1 MNTGTRPGSG
11 SDPSWTHVDGGNASA
26 FAATAAINRV
36 GPTAN
41 VARRRL
47 ESCDKRGYF
56 IDAPDPPPGRAHAA
70 IAYNPLVLARAA
82 SWLDRAAFSPDTLP
96 DDLVMGVALTPPVIA
111 GLVIFKLPAVEMLAI
126 ALVAGIAAQLVS
138 RLLWRRLIPK
148 PETSPIIAA
157 VIGIALIGAGAPLLL
172 SGEVAVLA
180 VVLEVLRARY
190 TPAVRAQPGLIAW
203 ALVTIANRGATMA
216 WINPSGGYNTEPIA
230 IWHQL
235 PSTPIPVDAV
245 HLYVGS
251 EPGPVF
257 ATSLM
262 AIAVG
267 IAWLAYARRLSPAVA
282 LCFLLGAL
290 VPIAVFHWDFVFQ
303 LDNGPLWFVGGLIL
317 SDRRSLPSSW
327 AARPI
332 LGFVAGAVSVGL
344 RSPVYGSRGL
354 EAALFTVAAAQAL
367 VGLTVVAIWA
377 AKNTTQRRER
387 ARLLRRRDE
396 QLRAINR
403 AEEPADPTAA

>member
-1 MNTGTRPGSG
+1 MPRSG
-11 SDPSWTHVDGGNASA
+11 
-26 FAATAAINRV
+26 
-36 GPTAN
+36 
-41 VARRRL
+41 L
-47 ESCDKRGYF
+47 
-56 IDAPDPPPGRAHAA
+56 PGRAQGS

-96 DDLVMGVALTPPVIA
+96 DDLVIGMALAPPVIA
-111 GLVIFKLPAVEMLAI
+111 GLVIFKLPAVEMLGI

-138 RLLWRRLIPK
+138 RFLWRGLIPK

-157 VIGIALIGAGAPLLL
+157 VVGIALIGAGAPLLL

-190 TPAVRAQPGLIAW
+190 VPAVRAQPGLIAW
-203 ALVTIANRGATMA
+203 ALVTLANRGATMA
-216 WINPSGGYNTEPIA
+216 WVNPSGGNNSEPIA
-230 IWHQL
+230 IWHLL
-235 PSTPIPVDAV
+235 PSDPMPVDPV

-267 IAWLAYARRLSPAVA
+267 IAWLAYSRRLSPVVA

-327 AARPI
+327 AVRPI
-332 LGFVAGAVSVGL
+332 LGFAAGAISVGL

-367 VGLTVVAIWA
+367 VGAIVVLIWA
-377 AKNTTQRRER
+377 IKNTTRSRER
-387 ARLLRRRDE
+387 TRLLRRRDE

-403 AEEPADPTAA
+403 GEEPADPTAA

>member
-1 MNTGTRPGSG
+1 M
-11 SDPSWTHVDGGNASA
+11 
-26 FAATAAINRV
+26 
-36 GPTAN
+36 
-41 VARRRL
+41 
-47 ESCDKRGYF
+47 
-56 IDAPDPPPGRAHAA
+56 
-70 IAYNPLVLARAA
+70 
-82 SWLDRAAFSPDTLP
+82 
-96 DDLVMGVALTPPVIA
+96 ALMPPVIA
-111 GLVIFKLPAVEMLAI
+111 GLVIFKLPAVEMLGI
-126 ALVAGIAAQLVS
+126 ALVAGIAAQLAS
-138 RLLWRRLIPK
+138 RLLWRGLIPK

-157 VIGIALIGAGAPLLL
+157 IVGIALISAGAQLLL

-190 TPAVRAQPGLIAW
+190 VPAVRAQPGLFAW
-203 ALVTIANRGATMA
+203 AVITLANRGATMA
-216 WINPSGGYNTEPIA
+216 WVNPIGSDNSEPIA

-235 PSTPIPVDAV
+235 PSNPMPIDAV

-251 EPGPVF
+251 VPGPVF

-262 AIAVG
+262 AIVIG
-267 IAWLAYARRLSPAVA
+267 IAWLAYARRLSPVVA

-327 AARPI
+327 AVRPL
-332 LGFVAGAVSVGL
+332 LGFAAGAISVGL
-344 RSPVYGSRGL
+344 RSPFYGSRGL

-367 VGLTVVAIWA
+367 VSVIVVAVWA
-377 AKNTTQRRER
+377 VKDTTRRGER

-396 QLRAINR
+396 QLRPINR

>member
-1 MNTGTRPGSG
+1 
-11 SDPSWTHVDGGNASA
+11 
-26 FAATAAINRV
+26 
-36 GPTAN
+36 
-41 VARRRL
+41 
-47 ESCDKRGYF
+47 
-56 IDAPDPPPGRAHAA
+56 
-70 IAYNPLVLARAA
+70 
-82 SWLDRAAFSPDTLP
+82 
-96 DDLVMGVALTPPVIA
+96 MGLALTPPVIA
-111 GLVIFKLPAVEMLAI
+111 GLVIFKLPAVEMLGI

-157 VIGIALIGAGAPLLL
+157 VVGIALIGAGAPLLL

-190 TPAVRAQPGLIAW
+190 TPAVRAQAGLIAW
-203 ALVTIANRGATMA
+203 ALITIANRGATMA
-216 WINPSGGYNTEPIA
+216 WVNPSGGNNPEPIA
-230 IWHQL
+230 IWHL
-235 PSTPIPVDAV
+235 VPSDPMPVDAV

-267 IAWLAYARRLSPAVA
+267 IAWLAYSRRLSPVVA

-303 LDNGPLWFVGGLIL
+303 LDNGPMWFVGGLIL

-332 LGFVAGAVSVGL
+332 LGFVAGAISVGL

-367 VGLTVVAIWA
+367 VGLIVVVIWA
-377 AKNTTQRRER
+377 VKNTTQRRER

-396 QLRAINR
+396 QLRGINHT
-403 AEEPADPTAA
+403 EEPADPTAA

>member
-1 MNTGTRPGSG
+1 M
-11 SDPSWTHVDGGNASA
+11 
-26 FAATAAINRV
+26 
-36 GPTAN
+36 
-41 VARRRL
+41 
-47 ESCDKRGYF
+47 
-56 IDAPDPPPGRAHAA
+56 
-70 IAYNPLVLARAA
+70 
-82 SWLDRAAFSPDTLP
+82 
-96 DDLVMGVALTPPVIA
+96 ALTPPVIA

-126 ALVAGIAAQLVS
+126 ALIAGIAAQLVS
-138 RLLWRRLIPK
+138 RLLWRGLIPK
-148 PETSPIIAA
+148 PETSPILAA
-157 VIGIALIGAGAPLLL
+157 VVGIALIGVGAPLVL

-190 TPAVRAQPGLIAW
+190 APAVRAQPGLFAW
-203 ALVTIANRGATMA
+203 AVITLANRGATMA
-216 WINPSGGYNTEPIA
+216 WVNPNGGTNNAEPIA
-230 IWHQL
+230 IWHLL
-235 PSTPIPVDAV
+235 PSDPMPVDTI

-257 ATSLM
+257 ATSLL
-262 AIAVG
+262 AVAVG
-267 IAWLAYARRLSPAVA
+267 IAWLAYARRLSPVVV

-344 RSPVYGSRGL
+344 RSPVYGGRGL

-367 VGLTVVAIWA
+367 VGLVVVVIWA
-377 AKNTTQRRER
+377 ARNTTRRRER

-403 AEEPADPTAA
+403 TEEPADPTAA

>member
-1 MNTGTRPGSG
+1 M
-11 SDPSWTHVDGGNASA
+11 
-26 FAATAAINRV
+26 
-36 GPTAN
+36 
-41 VARRRL
+41 
-47 ESCDKRGYF
+47 
-56 IDAPDPPPGRAHAA
+56 
-70 IAYNPLVLARAA
+70 LARAA

-96 DDLVMGVALTPPVIA
+96 DDLVMGVALAPPVIA
-111 GLVIFKLPAVEMLAI
+111 GLVIFKLPAVEMLGI
-126 ALVAGIAAQLVS
+126 ALAAGIAAELVS

-157 VIGIALIGAGAPLLL
+157 VIGIALIGVGAPLLL

-190 TPAVRAQPGLIAW
+190 TPAVHAQPGLIAW
-203 ALVTIANRGATMA
+203 AVVTLASRGATMA
-216 WINPSGGYNTEPIA
+216 WVNPSGANNDEPIA
-230 IWHQL
+230 IWHLL
-235 PSTPIPVDAV
+235 PSDPIPVDPV

-262 AIAVG
+262 AIAIA
-267 IAWLAYARRLSPAVA
+267 IAWLAYARRLSPVVA

-317 SDRRSLPSSW
+317 SDRRNLPSSW
-327 AARPI
+327 ATRPL
-332 LGFVAGAVSVGL
+332 LGFVAGAISVGL
-344 RSPVYGSRGL
+344 RSPVYGNRGL
-354 EAALFTVAAAQAL
+354 EAALFTVAAMQAF
-367 VGLTVVAIWA
+367 VGLVVVVIWA
-377 AKNTTQRRER
+377 VKNTSRRRER
-387 ARLLRRRDE
+387 SRLLRRRDE

-403 AEEPADPTAA
+403 TDEPADPTAA

>member
-1 MNTGTRPGSG
+1 M
-11 SDPSWTHVDGGNASA
+11 
-26 FAATAAINRV
+26 
-36 GPTAN
+36 
-41 VARRRL
+41 
-47 ESCDKRGYF
+47 
-56 IDAPDPPPGRAHAA
+56 
-70 IAYNPLVLARAA
+70 LARAA

-96 DDLVMGVALTPPVIA
+96 DDLVIGMALAPPVIA
-111 GLVIFKLPAVEMLAI
+111 GLVIFKLPAVEMLGI

-138 RLLWRRLIPK
+138 RFLWRGLIPK

-157 VIGIALIGAGAPLLL
+157 VVGIALIGAGAPLLL

-190 TPAVRAQPGLIAW
+190 VPAVRAQPGLIAW
-203 ALVTIANRGATMA
+203 ALVTLANRGATMA
-216 WINPSGGYNTEPIA
+216 W
-230 IWHQL
+230 
-235 PSTPIPVDAV
+235 
-245 HLYVGS
+245 
-251 EPGPVF
+251 
-257 ATSLM
+257 
-262 AIAVG
+262 G
-267 IAWLAYARRLSPAVA
+267 IAWLAYSRRLSPVVA

-327 AARPI
+327 AVRPI
-332 LGFVAGAVSVGL
+332 LGFAAGAISVGL

-367 VGLTVVAIWA
+367 VGAIVVLIWA
-377 AKNTTQRRER
+377 IKNTTRSRER
-387 ARLLRRRDE
+387 TRLLRRRDE